1 MITHLVFLKIILI
14 FQLFAQQIQ
23 GQTSSNSLSS
33 TSNSS
38 SSSSNI
44 LTNDTVFYNSTQF
57 LTTCPKLKNTY
68 LNGRQNVVSSQLF
81 QLDDQTVF
89 DVSQETNPYQ
99 ITITMWKSSGKVIQQ
114 LTEVNNC
121 DNFQYDSQRKVLLLK
136 CSSTDIY
143 LYQYSSGTFVLFQI
157 FQNLNTQI
165 VTDFQLQPQTSQTQF
180 ATLCF
185 QESELRFWSVGSIL
199 PIKTLY
205 MHIPDPNLI
214 VPSAFNFIFIPYT
227 KYVAVFD
234 INKSII
240 RLLDTDT
247 GDIFK
252 TSNRYLKFLVGSPIK
267 NFIQYNYL
275 WKLIVVIAQ
284 QSLAKT
290 PSQYITTFFANDTT
304 QYNSFRI
311 EFQNDYKNRVTCMH
325 VLQGSEMVAL
335 GNYDGS
341 MFIYN
346 LITGKKIRSIQVST
360 NEVLDI
366 LLEDSVLYVLAK
378 DQNDETLLQ
387 QYDWSNNYY
396 VESRITNQPVC
407 VNQCNSIQ
415 YQSSAWLAC
424 RQCNASYKCA
434 SCNDQG
440 CVTCI
445 SGLYLDQI
453 ILPNGKIQNVCTS
466 ICSSNQFGL
475 GFDNSSNTQCVEICP
490 SNVYDF
496 DNKVCSL
503 SSSIEN
509 SSQVKIKFYAQIS
522 SIISIYLIKEYGITA
537 SLKISP
543 SNDQIIMIDFQQ
555 AIQFNKQHIL
565 SATKQLVSNMQQCV
579 LIDLQKIKPTDYSY
593 TVTLDAKDNTY
604 IQLQIKYLGSGGVK
618 NPILTVTFEGQ
629 TCFKDLNYVPLGP
642 SMISPGI
649 TLTLPWNLINYD
661 PGTKQTSQTIS
672 QTTKGVGTAVAA
684 ATIPLS
690 LMNIMYIFWLL
701 INVFQLVSFL
711 LYLNVLYPINVTDFF
726 RAFKSFNMNF
736 LPTFG
741 LKFDSSTQKYTF
753 LGETITDQTPAAPFV
768 REGMT
773 SSFFLNGLKF
783 IQTYFILY
791 AVLFIVR
798 IMARNMKVNCRK
810 VPEDAGFFHKLI
822 ALAQQKLEFTMI
834 ITSHQSTLLSFAV
847 SIFLQCMGFSS
858 QNAMNVIS
866 FIVAIFALIYLIFF
880 LKNCYQKVNLH
891 EMVVGSKISDKLVD
905 EKLKDKYEKY
915 KMQYGILYWSVN
927 FIFYGRRNYH
937 VFMMFRQVLVPF
949 VVVFFNKF
957 TFVSIF
963 ILIGLYGLTTIFL
976 ILYRPFDR
984 KLVGYLNAFNDLI
997 MTLILCLIF
1006 YIHSINESSGSTL
1019 SKSDVDKQVNVGWVI
1034 ISLLLLLFII
1044 NLVSGVVLEWE
1055 SIVEAFNNLKQKLR
1069 EYTKSHSVELKDN
1082 EEKMGL
1088 NKSQSFH
1095 SDEEKFNN
1103 IFKDSLKKKN
1113 KNVNIDQEKVKQP
1126 QEISLQNAE
1135 LSEINI
1141 SQTSKPLNQQSPSPK
1156 KGKKRFI
1163 KNPDLQ
1169 DSQNK
1174 QLKKQEFDL

>member
-1 MITHLVFLKIILI
+1 MIPHLVLLKILWF
-14 FQLFAQQIQ
+14 FQLFTRQIQ
-23 GQTSSNSLSS
+23 GQASPNSVSS
-33 TSNSS
+33 TSQNLIQSASSS

-44 LTNDTVFYNSTQF
+44 LTNDIAFYNSTQF

-68 LNGRQNVVSSQLF
+68 SNGRQNVQISYLF

-89 DVSQETNPYQ
+89 DVSQEANPYQ
-99 ITITMWKSSGKVIQQ
+99 ITITMWKRSGKVVQQ

-121 DNFQYDSQRKVLLLK
+121 SHFQYDSHRKVLLLQ
-136 CSSTDIY
+136 CSATDVY

-157 FQNLNTQI
+157 FQNLNVQL
-165 VTDFQLQPQTSQTQF
+165 VSDFQLQPQTSQTQF

-205 MHIPDPNLI
+205 IHIPDANFI
-214 VPSAFNFIFIPYT
+214 FPSAFNFIFIPYT

-234 INKSII
+234 INQSMI
-240 RLLDTDT
+240 RLVDTDT

-252 TSNRYLKFLVGSPIK
+252 TSNRYLRYMVASQFK

-284 QSLAKT
+284 QNLHKA
-290 PSQYITTFFANDTT
+290 PSQYISTFFANDTT
-304 QYNSFRI
+304 QYNSFKI
-311 EFQNDYKNRVTCMH
+311 DFQNDYKNRVTCMH

-335 GNYDGS
+335 GNKDGS

-346 LITGKKIRSIQVST
+346 LITGEKIRSIQVST

-366 LLEDSVLYVLAK
+366 LLEDNVLYVLAK

-434 SCNDQG
+434 SCNQQG

-453 ILPNGKIQNVCTS
+453 VLTNGKVQNVCTS

-490 SNVYDF
+490 SNVYDYG
-496 DNKVCSL
+496 NKICSI
-503 SSSIEN
+503 SATIEN
-509 SSQVKIKFYAQIS
+509 SSQ
-522 SIISIYLIKEYGITA
+522 EYGITA

-543 SNDQIIMIDFQQ
+543 TNDQIIMIDFQQ

-565 SATKQLVSNMQQCV
+565 SATQQVVSNMQQC
-579 LIDLQKIKPTDYSY
+579 ISIHLQKIKPTDYSY
-593 TVTLDAKDNTY
+593 TVVLDATDNTY

-618 NPILTVTFEGQ
+618 NPVLTVTFEGQ
-629 TCFKDLNYVPLGP
+629 TCFKDLNFVPLGP
-642 SMISPGI
+642 SMLNPGI
-649 TLTLPWNLINYD
+649 TLTLPWNLVNYD
-661 PGTKQTSQTIS
+661 PGTKQTSETIS

-711 LYLNVLYPINVTDFF
+711 LYLNVLYPVNITDFF

-741 LKFDSSTQKYTF
+741 LNFDSSTQKYTF

-791 AVLFIVR
+791 AVFYIVR
-798 IMARNMKVNCRK
+798 IIARSMKVNCRK
-810 VPEDAGFFHKLI
+810 VPEDAGFFDKLI

-834 ITSHQSTLLSFAV
+834 ITSHQSTLLSFSV
-847 SIFLQCMGFSS
+847 SIFLQYMGFSP
-858 QNAMNVIS
+858 QNSMNVIS

-905 EKLKDKYEKY
+905 EKLKDKYDKY

-937 VFMMFRQVLVPF
+937 IFMMFRQVLVPF

-984 KLVGYLNAFNDLI
+984 KLVGYLNAFNDMI

-1006 YIHSINESSGSTL
+1006 YIHFINESSGQTL

-1034 ISLLLLLFII
+1034 ISLLLLLFVI

-1055 SIVEAFNNLKQKLR
+1055 SIVEAYKNLKQKLR
-1069 EYTKSHSVELKDN
+1069 ELTKSHSVELQDN
-1082 EEKMGL
+1082 DEKIGL

-1103 IFKDSLKKKN
+1103 LFKDSLRKKN
-1113 KNVNIDQEKVKQP
+1113 NDVNIDQEKVKQP
-1126 QEISLQNAE
+1126 QVISLQNAE

-1156 KGKKRFI
+1156 KGKKRFV
-1163 KNPDLQ
+1163 KNPVFQ

-1174 QLKKQEFDL
+1174 QLKIKEFDL

>member
-1 MITHLVFLKIILI
+1 MILHLVLLKILWV
-14 FQLFAQQIQ
+14 FMQYAQQIQ
-23 GQTSSNSLSS
+23 GQTSLAIQSNSLS
-33 TSNSS
+33 TT

-57 LTTCPKLKNTY
+57 LSTCPKLKNTY
-68 LNGRQNVVSSQLF
+68 LNGRQNVVASQLF

-99 ITITMWKSSGKVIQQ
+99 ITITIWKSSGKVIQQ

-121 DNFQYDSQRKVLLLK
+121 INFQYDNQRKVLLLL
-136 CSSTDIY
+136 CSSTDVY

-157 FQNLNTQI
+157 FQNLNTLL
-165 VTDFQLQPQTSQTQF
+165 VTDVQLQPQTSQTQF

-185 QESELRFWSVGSIL
+185 QESELRFWSVGSVL

-205 MHIPDPNLI
+205 LHIPNANLI
-214 VPSAFNFIFIPYT
+214 LPSAFNFIFIPYT

-234 INKSII
+234 INRSII
-240 RLLDTDT
+240 RLIDTDT

-252 TSNRYLKFLVGSPIK
+252 TSNRYLKYVVAHPFK

-275 WKLIVVIAQ
+275 WKLIVVLTQ
-284 QSLAKT
+284 EKLTKT
-290 PSQYITTFFANDTT
+290 PAQRITTFFANDTT
-304 QYNSFRI
+304 QYNSFKI
-311 EFQNDYKNRVTCMH
+311 DFQNDFQNRVTCMH

-335 GNYDGS
+335 GNKDGS

-346 LITGKKIRSIQVST
+346 LITGKKVRTIQVSS

-366 LLEDSVLYVLAK
+366 LLEDNVLYVLAK

-387 QYDWSNNYY
+387 QYDWFNNYY
-396 VESRITNQPVC
+396 VETRITNQPVC

-424 RQCNASYKCA
+424 RQCNAAFKCA

-445 SGLYLDQI
+445 SGLYIDQI
-453 ILPNGKIQNVCTS
+453 VLSNGKTQNVCTS

-503 SSSIEN
+503 STSIEN
-509 SSQVKIKFYAQIS
+509 SSQ
-522 SIISIYLIKEYGITA
+522 EYGITA

-543 SNDQIIMIDFQQ
+543 TNDQIIMIDFSK

-565 SATKQLVSNMQQCV
+565 SATNQVVSNMQQCV
-579 LIDLQKIKPTDYSY
+579 LVDLQKIKPTDYSY
-593 TVTLDAKDNTY
+593 SVTLDATDNTY
-604 IQLQIKYLGSGGVK
+604 IQLQLKYLGSGGVK

-642 SMISPGI
+642 SMINPGI
-649 TLTLPWNLINYD
+649 QLTLPWNLVNYD

-672 QTTKGVGTAVAA
+672 QTTKGVSTAVAS
-684 ATIPLS
+684 ATIPLA

-726 RAFKSFNMNF
+726 RSFKSFNMNF

-741 LKFDSSTQKYTF
+741 LKFDSATQKYTF
-753 LGETITDQTPAAPFV
+753 LGETISDQTPAAPFV

-783 IQTYFILY
+783 IQTFFILY

-798 IMARNMKVNCRK
+798 IVARHMKVNCRK
-810 VPEDAGFFHKLI
+810 VPEDAGFFHKLT

-834 ITSHQSTLLSFAV
+834 ITSHQSTLLSFSV
-847 SIFLQCMGFSS
+847 SIFLQFMGFSS

-866 FIVAIFALIYLIFF
+866 FIVAIFAFIYLIFF

-963 ILIGLYGLTTIFL
+963 ILIGIYGLTTIFL

-984 KLVGYLNAFNDLI
+984 KLVGYLNAFNDMV

-1006 YIHSINESSGSTL
+1006 YIHSINESSGQTL
-1019 SKSDVDKQVNVGWVI
+1019 SKSDVEKQVNVGWVI
-1034 ISLLLLLFII
+1034 ISLLLLLFLI
-1044 NLVSGVVLEWE
+1044 NVISGIVLEWE

-1082 EEKMGL
+1082 EEKIGL
-1088 NKSQSFH
+1088 NKSQSFQQ
-1095 SDEEKFNN
+1095 DEEKINS

-1113 KNVNIDQEKVKQP
+1113 KNVNLNQEKVKQA
-1126 QEISLQNAE
+1126 QEISLQDAE
-1135 LSEINI
+1135 LSEVNI
-1141 SQTSKPLNQQSPSPK
+1141 SQTSKPLNKQSPSPK
-1156 KGKKRFI
+1156 KGNKRFA

-1174 QLKKQEFDL
+1174 QLKIQEFDL